1 MDEKKIIVMSESIVN
16 AIVDIS
22 MGRSKFSLT
31 NTVLKKLSNNPALFE
46 NVRNCYIGYLGT
58 IEDKID
64 TTMEVKRLSD
74 FRYEI
79 VDIYEKAVGAEE

>member
-31 NTVLKKLSNNPALFE
+31 NTVLKKLSTNPMLFE
-46 NVRNCYIGYLGT
+46 SVKNCYIEYLGT
-58 IEDKID
+58 IKDKID
-64 TTMEVKRLSD
+64 TTLEVKQLSD
-74 FRYEI
+74 FRYAI
-79 VDIYEKAVGAEE
+79 VDIYEKAVGAQE

>member
-22 MGRSKFSLT
+22 MGKSKFSLT
-31 NTVLKKLSNNPALFE
+31 NTVLKKLSNNPTLFE
-46 NVRNCYIGYLGT
+46 NVRNCYIEYLGT

-74 FRYEI
+74 FRYKI
-79 VDIYEKAVGAEE
+79 VDIYEKAVGGEE

>member
-31 NTVLKKLSNNPALFE
+31 NTVLKKLSNNPEIFE
-46 NVRNCYIGYLGT
+46 RVRDCYIEYLGT
-58 IEDKID
+58 IDSKID
-64 TTMEVKRLSD
+64 ETMEVKKLSD
-74 FRYEI
+74 FRYKI
-79 VDIYEKAVGAEE
+79 VDVYENATKE

>member
-1 MDEKKIIVMSESIVN
+1 MDEKKVIIMSESIVN

-31 NTVLKKLSNNPALFE
+31 NTILKQLSNNPPLFE
-46 NVRNCYIGYLGT
+46 SVRNCYVRYLGT

-79 VDIYEKAVGAEE
+79 VEIYEKAVGAQD

>member
-1 MDEKKIIVMSESIVN
+1 
-16 AIVDIS
+16 VDIS

-46 NVRNCYIGYLGT
+46 NVRNCYIEYLGT

-79 VDIYEKAVGAEE
+79 VDIYEKAVGAQD

>member
-22 MGRSKFSLT
+22 MCRSKFSLT

-46 NVRNCYIGYLGT
+46 NVRNCYIEYLGT

-79 VDIYEKAVGAEE
+79 VDIYEKAVGGEE

>member
-31 NTVLKKLSNNPALFE
+31 NTILKKLSNNPEIFE
-46 NVRNCYIGYLGT
+46 RVRDCYIEYLGT
-58 IEDKID
+58 IDSKID
-64 TTMEVKRLSD
+64 ETMEVKKLSD
-74 FRYEI
+74 FRYKI
-79 VDIYEKAVGAEE
+79 VDVYENATKE